1 MIELQKKM
9 IELISILLIVFFLQQ
24 KAQIQ
29 QNDLLTIVLIII
41 FTFVI
46 YDYLGSNR
54 SCESYTS
61 NNEPCNI
68 KNIEQM
74 FKNYINNN
82 NTLKKNIK
90 EKFNVQSELSEENQE
105 EDEENDEEN
114 DEKNDEENDEE
125 NDELYNKVAEQIVEP
140 QINSNEIM
148 EDSII
153 KQSKEKQIKSV
164 SSDDSLDDVV
174 SFIEELEKSTLKST
188 DSSCGF
194 NKIAYSEYSSAGQY
208 PNIYMIDNGLLHENY
223 DNIDSNPNCTKK
235 ASPFEVPRDATNNL
249 SQFKKLTNKEKIL
262 SEKLW
267 RCQNTLKSKCI

>member
-105 EDEENDEEN
+105 E
-114 DEKNDEENDEE
+114 DEE